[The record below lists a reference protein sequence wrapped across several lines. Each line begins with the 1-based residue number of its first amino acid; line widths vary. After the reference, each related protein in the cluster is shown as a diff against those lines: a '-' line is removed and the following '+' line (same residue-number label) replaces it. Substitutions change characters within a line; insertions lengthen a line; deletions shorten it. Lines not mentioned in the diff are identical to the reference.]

1 MQEVCRHA
9 VVEPTLQSLF
19 GETLHPTSAITSD
32 AARLSDGFW
41 DCGQQ
46 SAFFD
51 IRIFNPIAHTCH
63 HKPLSH
69 CYRHH
74 ELERDDTMRT
84 ESYR

>member
-1 MQEVCRHA
+1 MQEASHHV
-9 VVEPTLQSLF
+9 VVEP
-19 GETLHPTSAITSD
+19 TLHPTSAITSD
-32 AARLSDGFW
+32 AARLDVQADGFL

-51 IRIFNPIAHTCH
+51 ARIFNPTAHACH

-74 ELERDDTMRT
+74 ELEKR
-84 ESYR
+84 